1 MATFHL
7 QVEGLTSLAI
17 DGTSTPTEAE
27 LSQFLIDGVLEVTTK
42 WLLVS
47 PQDRNLFVRESAEYD
62 SNSSSPFSDEVDL
75 VSVLREAGTTGD
87 FRFCKEIPVA
97 LESRAQET
105 SSLFYASKYHPVYTR
120 NANVVIKVFPEPTG
134 GGANSYKVLYINN
147 EPKGDGTSDSLA
159 HGHSAIGYFPSK
171 LVNLVVM
178 YASIKALEAKIAS
191 FTIDDEDSEL
201 VQSLSNSYNNL
212 RGQYDQYFG
221 LKAKAM
227 QPKQQPA
234 PQEQTQQPPQEQEE

>member
-1 MATFHL
+1 MRISS
-7 QVEGLTSLAI
+7 ESTSQA
-17 DGTSTPTEAE
+17 
-27 LSQFLIDGVLEVTTK
+27 GVTIPSAKIISV
-42 WLLVS
+42 
-47 PQDRNLFVRESAEYD
+47 VRESGTNDNWKNCRKIPIGFQYD
-62 SNSSSPFSDEVDL
+62 VTDS
-75 VSVLREAGTTGD
+75 
-87 FRFCKEIPVA
+87 
-97 LESRAQET
+97 T
-105 SSLFYASKYHPVYTR
+105 SLHYASKFNPAYLVSEEGAILVYP
-120 NANVVIKVFPEPTG
+120 APSS

-147 EPKGDGTSDSLA
+147 EPKGDGISDSLA

-234 PQEQTQQPPQEQEE
+234 PQEQTQQQPPQEQEE